1 MRLTFAGT
9 PQFAAHILEGLIQSA
24 HELTGVLTQP
34 QRRAG
39 RGRQPRASPVKRMA
53 DRAELPVLTPS
64 RLSDRKTLDILTRW
78 EPDALVVAAY
88 GLILPAEVLNLPH
101 HGCVNVH
108 ASLLPRWRGAAPIER
123 AIMAGDSETGVSI
136 MLMDDGLDT
145 GPVFRT
151 AVCPIEP
158 GDTGDSLSHKLE
170 ERGLASLL
178 EVLTDIASERARL
191 TPQDDSKATY
201 APKLNPG
208 DALIHWERSA
218 PEICR
223 QVRALFSR
231 MPAVST
237 LSGVRLRVLAAEIGR
252 GAGEPGTLL
261 EVDGQA
267 ITVACGE
274 GSVRIRELQLSRG
287 KGRPMSVQAALNGY
301 PKLFRPGARF
311 DGAA

>member
-9 PQFAAHILEGLIQSA
+9 PEFAAHILEGLIQSA
-24 HELTGVLTQP
+24 HDLTGVLTQP

-64 RLSDRKTLDILTRW
+64 RLSDRETLDILTQW
-78 EPDALVVAAY
+78 KPDVLVVAAY
-88 GLILPAEVLNLPH
+88 GLIVPAVVLNLPH

-145 GPVFRT
+145 GPVFGA

-158 GDTGDSLSHKLE
+158 SDTGDSVSHKLE
-170 ERGLASLL
+170 ELGLASLL
-178 EVLTDIASERARL
+178 EVLTDIDRGRARP
-191 TPQDDSKATY
+191 TAQDDSKATY
-201 APKLNPG
+201 APKLKAG

-223 QVRALFSR
+223 QVQALFSR
-231 MPAVST
+231 MPAVGT
-237 LSGVRLRVLAAEIGR
+237 LSGVRLRVLAAEIGNA
-252 GAGEPGTLL
+252 AGDPGTLL

-267 ITVACGE
+267 ITVACGQ

-287 KGRPMSVQAALNGY
+287 KGRPMSAQAALNGY
-301 PKLFRPGARF
+301 PKLFRPGVRF
-311 DGAA
+311 DDAA